1 MVTVVVA
8 VVIAAG
14 VRVVPVR
21 VGIPVR
27 LICSRVRVVF
37 GVPAGAGPKMQMLSM
52 ASLIAAHLPHLVS
65 RHAAKHLAKP
75 HRQEQ
80 LLKVDHTSITEVPDS
95 LCGPSPRAICG
106 EHCSLHRGN
115 LAGYLL
121 GQDKPSTQRCKTCSC
136 SPAVHH
142 PDLESD
148 RDRIPSKLYVGYGLR

>member
-8 VVIAAG
+8 VVIAVG

-27 LICSRVRVVF
+27 LICSRERVVF
-37 GVPAGAGPKMQMLSM
+37 GVPVGAGPNMQMLSM
-52 ASLIAAHLPHLVS
+52 ASLVAAHLPHLVS

-95 LCGPSPRAICG
+95 LCGLSPRAICG

-121 GQDKPSTQRCKTCSC
+121 GQDKRADKKAGGVMQVLQSRGHCI
-136 SPAVHH
+136 
-142 PDLESD
+142 LF
-148 RDRIPSKLYVGYGLR
+148 